1 MLVIGRATMLFLP
14 RWQRV
19 ETVFTRPT
27 QFIIYQIGLMLY
39 TNRHFRYL
47 VLCNSYNAY
56 QNGRNGLSSCR
67 PFRCAGA
74 PDRPSGHAARG
85 PSGAVSGPRELGGAP
100 FGRAP
105 RIRGFDVERPARTAD
120 PSSGNPPP
128 DPPRGD
134 PHPAPLPL
142 KRKGTRDAESDVPG
156 SQPATDRPGRR
167 DRGGGPSVQGRPPHV
182 ARRPDRATC
191 PARGPPRRTR
201 PGASGRRREPARI
214 RRAPS

>member
-39 TNRHFRYL
+39 TNRHFSYL

-74 PDRPSGHAARG
+74 PDRPFGHAARG
-85 PSGAVSGPRELGGAP
+85 PSGHRLGATRA
-100 FGRAP
+100 GRGTLRTNAADA
-105 RIRGFDVERPARTAD
+105 RHRSERPAHTA
-120 PSSGNPPP
+120 

-142 KRKGTRDAESDVPG
+142 KRKGTRAAESDVPG

-167 DRGGGPSVQGRPPHV
+167 DRGGGPSVQGRPPHA

>member
-56 QNGRNGLSSCR
+56 QNGRNGPSSRR

-74 PDRPSGHAARG
+74 PDRPSGHAI
-85 PSGAVSGPRELGGAP
+85 P
-100 FGRAP
+100 
-105 RIRGFDVERPARTAD
+105 
-120 PSSGNPPP
+120 
-128 DPPRGD
+128 
-134 PHPAPLPL
+134 PAPLPL
-142 KRKGTRDAESDVPG
+142 KRKGTRAAESDVPG

-167 DRGGGPSVQGRPPHV
+167 DRGGGPSVQGRPPHA

>member
-39 TNRHFRYL
+39 SNRHFRYL

-56 QNGRNGLSSCR
+56 QNGRNGPSSRR

-74 PDRPSGHAARG
+74 PGDRSGAPREG
-85 PSGAVSGPRELGGAP
+85 SSPAVSGPRGVP

-120 PSSGNPPP
+120 P
-128 DPPRGD
+128 PRGD

-142 KRKGTRDAESDVPG
+142 KRKGTRAAESDVPG

-167 DRGGGPSVQGRPPHV
+167 DRGGGPSVQGRPPHA